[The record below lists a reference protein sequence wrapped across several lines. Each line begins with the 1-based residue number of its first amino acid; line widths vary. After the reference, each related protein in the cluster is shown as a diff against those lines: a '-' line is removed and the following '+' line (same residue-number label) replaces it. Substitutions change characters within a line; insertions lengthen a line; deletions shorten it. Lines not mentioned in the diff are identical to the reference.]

1 MSGEV
6 ETTVIRQ
13 EDLKQ
18 GLTQRHVMMIA
29 IGGAIGVG
37 LFLGA
42 GRAIQQAGPALI
54 AVYAITGVFIF
65 VIMRALGELLLYKPV
80 SGSFAEYAKEFFG
93 PMYGFIT
100 GWGYW
105 FTWTV
110 IGMAEL
116 TAAGKYIN
124 FWFPSIPQYLTALV
138 FLVLLVVLN
147 LAAVGAFG
155 EAEFW
160 FASIKVLTILVLVV
174 GGTAAMI
181 FSIGRAGQQGTIV
194 NLWDHGGAAPNGLFA
209 ILLTFQIVVFAY
221 QGVELVGMTAA
232 ECKNR
237 EKVLPRA
244 VNSIPAR
251 IMVFYVGSLLV
262 LLSLFPWTEFSKDTS
277 PFVQAFAQIGVP
289 AAGALMNFVVLTAA
303 LSSCSSGL
311 YSNGRL
317 LHRLAKDG
325 LAPTKAGKISRT
337 GVPAVG
343 VLASGAVMLVGV
355 GVNYVVPEKAFAYI
369 TSVATL
375 GAIWSWGIIVAS
387 HLVYRRRVARG
398 EARPSPFRLPM
409 ATAACWA
416 VLGFL
421 AFVTVIL
428 AFDEDNRVALYSI
441 PIWAVILGGGYLLFG
456 KRGMQR
462 AEMERT
468 RHTVG

>member
-6 ETTVIRQ
+6 ETTVITQ

-42 GRAIQQAGPALI
+42 GKAIQQAGPALI

-65 VIMRALGELLLYKPV
+65 IIMRALGELLLYKPV
-80 SGSFAEYAKEFFG
+80 SGSFAEYAREFFG
-93 PMYGFIT
+93 PLYGFIT

-105 FTWTV
+105 VTWTV

-116 TAAGKYIN
+116 TAAGIYIHY
-124 FWFPSIPQYLTALV
+124 WFPSIPQYLSALV
-138 FLVLLVVLN
+138 FLVLLVLLN

-160 FASIKVLTILVLVV
+160 FASIKVLTILALVI
-174 GGTAAMI
+174 GGTVVMV
-181 FSIGRAGQQGTIV
+181 FGVGKAGQEGTIV
-194 NLWDHGGAAPNGLFA
+194 NLWDHGGVAPNGLFA
-209 ILLTFQIVVFAY
+209 VLLTFQIVVFAY

-232 ECKNR
+232 ETKNPG
-237 EKVLPRA
+237 KVLPRA

-251 IMVFYVGSLLV
+251 IGVFYVGSLLV

-317 LHRLAKDG
+317 LHRLSKDG
-325 LAPTKAGKISRT
+325 LAPSKAGKISGT

-343 VLASGAVMLVGV
+343 VLASGAVMLIGV
-355 GVNYVVPEKAFAYI
+355 GVNYVVPEKAFSYI

-375 GAIWSWGIIVAS
+375 GAIWSWGIIVAC
-387 HLVYRRRVARG
+387 HLVYRRRVASG
-398 EARPSPFRLPM
+398 QAKPSPFRLPM

-421 AFVTVIL
+421 AFVTVLL
-428 AFDEDNRVALYSI
+428 AFDEANRVALYSI
-441 PIWAVILGGGYLLFG
+441 PLWALIFIGGYFGFG
-456 KRGMQR
+456 KRGMR
-462 AEMERT
+462 RVEMERT
-468 RHTVG
+468 QQSVG